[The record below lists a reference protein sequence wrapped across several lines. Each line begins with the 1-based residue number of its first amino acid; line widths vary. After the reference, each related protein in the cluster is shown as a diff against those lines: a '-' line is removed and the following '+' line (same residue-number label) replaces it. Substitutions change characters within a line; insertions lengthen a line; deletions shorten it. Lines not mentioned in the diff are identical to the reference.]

1 MADEFFEEKKI
12 QTLELV
18 EMNYR
23 VDKLIENYDT
33 TKIDAI
39 VNTNQSTQ
47 VHDDVEFFVVDIMIL

>member
-1 MADEFFEEKKI
+1 MADEFFEEKI

-47 VHDDVEFFVVDIMIL
+47 VHDDVEFFVVDSMIL